1 MLACIGKNKMA
12 KVKHDIWEDFDG
24 LTMLCF
30 SGELGAESRK
40 LLEPNS
46 KIIHS
51 FHADSH
57 FDAMT
62 KYYAFMDWGDYESDF
77 EEDKQPYDLNNFEIR
92 SKVSNEIDKILWED
106 WDPIGINDV
115 APRDEYR
122 SYVPQILNL
131 TNMSEKSGIEIADR
145 LYHIETEVIGVSGNK
160 EQCGKIAEKIKQRHA
175 NIKQLLGL

>member
-1 MLACIGKNKMA
+1 MA
-12 KVKHDIWEDFDG
+12 KIKHDIWEDPEG
-24 LTMLCF
+24 LTLLCF

-40 LLEPNS
+40 LLKPNS
-46 KIIHS
+46 KIIRS
-51 FHADSH
+51 FDADSH

-62 KYYAFMDWGDYESDF
+62 KYYAFMDRGKYKSDF

-131 TNMSEKSGIEIADR
+131 IMNKKSASEIADR
-145 LYHIETEVIGVSGNK
+145 LYYIETEVIGVIGNK
-160 EQCGKIAEKIKQRHA
+160 ERCGKIAEKMIEGHA
-175 NIKQLLGL
+175 NIVQ